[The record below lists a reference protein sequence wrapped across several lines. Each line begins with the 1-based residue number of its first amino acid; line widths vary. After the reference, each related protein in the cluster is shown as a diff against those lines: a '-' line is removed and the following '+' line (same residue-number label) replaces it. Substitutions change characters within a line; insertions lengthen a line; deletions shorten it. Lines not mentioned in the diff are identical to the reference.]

1 MTIVRCQY
9 KDELSSHARLKTE
22 HQALRKKYDD
32 VKRQYHKLHSS
43 YEELRAREATMG
55 PSRVFELE
63 QCLKAECKLNEELK
77 IELESFKNSNAAVKE
92 VVEKG
97 LELDVL
103 LINCWDGYLLMF
115 CCRPNYI

>member
-1 MTIVRCQY
+1 MLVFCYQY

-43 YEELRAREATMG
+43 YEDLRAKEAAMG
-55 PSRVFELE
+55 PSRIFELE
-63 QCLKAECKLNEELK
+63 ECLKAECKLNEELK
-77 IELESFKNSNAAVKE
+77 AELESYKRSGVVVKQ

-97 LELDVL
+97 SKQNV
-103 LINCWDGYLLMF
+103 
-115 CCRPNYI
+115 